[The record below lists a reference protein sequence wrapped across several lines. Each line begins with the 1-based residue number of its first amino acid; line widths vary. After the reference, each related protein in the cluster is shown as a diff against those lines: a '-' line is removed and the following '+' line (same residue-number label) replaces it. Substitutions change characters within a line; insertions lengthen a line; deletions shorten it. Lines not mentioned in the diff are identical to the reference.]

1 MPFPVDESEIVA
13 AETKLKVR
21 FPASFRDR
29 MMQENGGEVEVGED
43 VWQLYP
49 FVDTSDKKRLART
62 CNDINRETL
71 SARSCSGFPAEAIA
85 IASNGVGDYLVMLPK
100 VGNESELSPVVYL
113 WAHEADE
120 IYEVA
125 NDFSELVS

>member
-49 FVDTSDKKRLART
+49 FLDTSDKKRLSRT
-62 CNDINRETL
+62 CNDITRETL

-100 VGNESELSPVVYL
+100 AGNESELSSVVYL
-113 WAHEADE
+113 WDHEADE